1 MKNVRQLI
9 RTVILAILAVQVI
22 AFSAVPALAAPAAE
36 APAPLFPETGSKTKT
51 DGRLTIDY
59 SHIDQGYV
67 MVRAKKTDLKMQLKV
82 KHGSDSVSY
91 LINGDGQYETI
102 PLQYGNGSYQF
113 TLYIAQKKGS
123 NKCTGAGS
131 ISLKCSMKDE
141 LSCFLYPNQYVNY
154 DADSPL
160 IQKAR
165 ELSSGLSDAEKIARK
180 VCKFVYKYITY
191 DMISCQTISANQT
204 KDLLPDIATAWE
216 TRLGVCKDK
225 SAVLCAMLRSLGI
238 HAKLVIG
245 TANGTPH
252 AWVVVCADGKTIP
265 LDPTDPEMRSRNYQA
280 ERYY

>member
-123 NKCTGAGS
+123 NRS
-131 ISLKCSMKDE
+131 I
-141 LSCFLYPNQYVNY
+141 
-154 DADSPL
+154 
-160 IQKAR
+160 
-165 ELSSGLSDAEKIARK
+165 
-180 VCKFVYKYITY
+180 
-191 DMISCQTISANQT
+191 
-204 KDLLPDIATAWE
+204 
-216 TRLGVCKDK
+216 
-225 SAVLCAMLRSLGI
+225 
-238 HAKLVIG
+238 
-245 TANGTPH
+245 
-252 AWVVVCADGKTIP
+252 
-265 LDPTDPEMRSRNYQA
+265 
-280 ERYY
+280 